1 VTTIRALKARQGAIA
16 GVVTSLV
23 LAAAIAGRSSDPLPT
38 FGYVLAV
45 ALSMAALTIVGLV
58 AANRRAQP
66 PKAR

>member
-1 VTTIRALKARQGAIA
+1 MRELKVGQGAIA

-23 LAAAIAGRSSDPLPT
+23 LAAAMAGRSSDPLPT

-58 AANRRAQP
+58 AVNRRAQP
-66 PKAR
+66 PKGR

>member
-1 VTTIRALKARQGAIA
+1 MGALKVRQGATA

-58 AANRRAQP
+58 AVNRRGQP

>member
-1 VTTIRALKARQGAIA
+1 MRGLKVGQGAIA

-23 LAAAIAGRSSDPLPT
+23 LAAAIAGPSSDPLPT

-58 AANRRAQP
+58 AVNRRAQP
-66 PKAR
+66 PKGR